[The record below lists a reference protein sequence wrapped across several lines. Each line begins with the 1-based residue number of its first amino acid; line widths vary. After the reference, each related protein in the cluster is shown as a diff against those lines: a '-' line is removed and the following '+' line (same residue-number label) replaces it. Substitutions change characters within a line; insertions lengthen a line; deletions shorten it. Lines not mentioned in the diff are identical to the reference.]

1 MDYTV
6 HGILQARKLEW
17 AAFPFSRGYS
27 QLRDGT
33 WDQPRDQLALQVDS
47 LPAEPQGKPRNTG
60 VDSLSVLQQIF
71 LTQESNQGLLH
82 CRWIHYQLSYQG
94 KTKIYGLMV
103 CTCLSVC
110 KAAFVEY
117 KIPLISLS
125 FGSFETHVFWWF
137 MIRRQSISCMVEW
150 GLYLEVS
157 VL

>member
-1 MDYTV
+1 MEFSGPENWSGQPFPSPGDIPNSETEP
-6 HGILQARKLEW
+6 GINPEIN
-17 AAFPFSRGYS
+17 
-27 QLRDGT
+27 
-33 WDQPRDQLALQVDS
+33 ALQVDS